1 MTGRTVLLATPYFPP
16 DTGGVEQYTWELARQ
31 LRARHGYRVVVA
43 ATVGDG
49 GRPGRYR
56 ERDGLVVHRLPAPLR
71 VSRTRLGTGW
81 ITSLRAL
88 IQEERVDLVNA
99 HAPVPLFADAAAR
112 ACGALPFVLTYHT
125 GRMHKRD
132 PLRTAACS
140 LYEHTLL
147 AGTVRRAAELICS
160 SDHVRGDLARLF
172 AGRAV
177 TIPPGADLERF
188 TASPV
193 PGGARI
199 LFVGSLE
206 RATSYKGLTD
216 LLRVLP
222 ELALHVPGVSLE
234 VVGDGSAAA
243 TYRRLADRLGV
254 ARLVRFSGRLA
265 GSELA
270 DAYHRAR
277 VVALPTH
284 YDSLPSVL
292 VEAMAVGRPVVS
304 TRVGGIPSL
313 VTEDRPGPFDGPGP
327 GRGGTGIGIDGGG
340 DGNGLLT
347 DPGDR
352 PALVAALTAVL
363 GDEALARRLG
373 AAGRRRVE
381 AGFSWERQADRTAEV
396 FARALSGRRRRGVAV
411 VAPYYPPKIGGV
423 ENYAARIA
431 GAVAGDPGLRAAVI
445 TSNTTGRRTTVRVE
459 DGLPVV
465 RLGTWARLS
474 NTPLSPLWP
483 LQLPYWLRRLD
494 IDVVSAH
501 APVPGLA
508 DLAVALGG
516 ARTSVLTYH
525 AGSMAKGERG
535 VDRLIG
541 CYERFLLP
549 RVFRRAAALVAVSP
563 VSLAAGRRG
572 ALHIPPGVDT
582 DLFTPGPPA
591 VRRAPTVLY
600 VGRMD
605 RTSAWKGVPVLLRA
619 FAQLADLPRARLRLV
634 GDGDARPELRAEADR
649 LGIADRVEFTG
660 ALTGRALVAEI
671 QQAALLVLPS
681 LSPAESFGMT
691 LIEAMACGTPV
702 VGSRVGGIPYVVDD
716 DVTGLLVAPGDERE
730 LAAACRRLLT
740 DTRTA
745 DRFGTAG
752 RRHVAEHYAWPGL
765 TRRYLEL
772 FREPPRS

>member
-49 GRPGRYR
+49 GRPGRHV
-56 ERDGLVVHRLPAPLR
+56 EPDGLVVHRLPAPLR

-81 ITSLRAL
+81 RAALRTL
-88 IQEERVDLVNA
+88 IREERVDLVNA

-112 ACGALPFVLTYHT
+112 ACGDLPFVLTYHT

-132 PLRTAACS
+132 PLGTAACS

-177 TIPPGADLERF
+177 TVPPGADLARF

-193 PGGARI
+193 PGAPRI
-199 LFVGSLE
+199 LFVGSLA
-206 RATSYKGLTD
+206 RATSYKGLPD
-216 LLRVLP
+216 LLHVLP
-222 ELALHVPGVSLE
+222 ELALRVPGVSLE

-243 TYRRLADRLGV
+243 AYRRLADRLGI
-254 ARLVRFSGRLA
+254 APLVRFSGRLA
-265 GSELA
+265 GAELA
-270 DAYHRAR
+270 AAYRRAR

-304 TRVGGIPSL
+304 TRVGAIPSL
-313 VTEDRPGPFDGPGP
+313 VTEDRPGS
-327 GRGGTGIGIDGGG
+327 IDGGG
-340 DGNGLLT
+340 TDDANGLLT

-352 PALVAALTAVL
+352 PALAAALTAVL
-363 GDEALARRLG
+363 GDDALARRLG

-396 FARALSGRRRRGVAV
+396 FARALAGRRRRGVAV

-431 GAVAGDPGLRAAVI
+431 DAVAQEPGLRAAVI
-445 TSNTTGRRTTVRVE
+445 TSNTAGRRTTVRIE

-483 LQLPYWLRRLD
+483 FQLPYWLRRLD

-516 ARTSVLTYH
+516 ARASVLTYH

-572 ALHIPPGVDT
+572 ALQIPPGVDT
-582 DLFTPGPPA
+582 DRFTPGPPA
-591 VRRAPTVLY
+591 ARRPPTVLY

-619 FAQLADLPRARLRLV
+619 FAQLADLPGARLRLV

-649 LGIADRVEFTG
+649 LGLADRVEFTG
-660 ALTGRALVAEI
+660 ALTGPALVAEL

-681 LSPAESFGMT
+681 LSAAESFGMT
-691 LIEAMACGTPV
+691 LIEAMACATPV

-716 DVTGLLVAPGDERE
+716 GVTGLLVAPGDERA

-740 DTRTA
+740 DPRTA

-772 FREPPRS
+772 FAEPARS